1 MVVAP
6 LKLDKIHDLTA
17 GERQALEKLPAL
29 VKSGAL
35 WACEVAGGLR
45 DSLCAQEVVVDGRLR
60 ICCLTAWQFMRFSQ
74 CDQ

>member
-6 LKLDKIHDLTA
+6 LIRKLDKIHDLTA

-35 WACEVAGGLR
+35 WACE
-45 DSLCAQEVVVDGRLR
+45 
-60 ICCLTAWQFMRFSQ
+60 
-74 CDQ
+74 

>member
-45 DSLCAQEVVVDGRLR
+45 GLPLR
-60 ICCLTAWQFMRFSQ
+60 PGGCGGWPIAYMLPDRMAIHAFLSV
-74 CDQ
+74 